1 MIKLYDSDNNLFFE
15 IPESA
20 VYKIE
25 HFAQDI
31 IVIMFNEY
39 SYFFENLKNI
49 INNCSYVI
57 YNDTKT
63 NDMSEW
69 RYGVRIS
76 SNSNEIEYK
85 LVIIFNI

>member
-1 MIKLYDSDNNLFFE
+1 MIKLYDSADNLFFE

-31 IVIMFNEY
+31 IGIRCNEY

-49 INNCSYVI
+49 INNY
-57 YNDTKT
+57 T
-63 NDMSEW
+63 
-69 RYGVRIS
+69 
-76 SNSNEIEYK
+76 
-85 LVIIFNI
+85 IFF